1 MSWARRG
8 AIGSTTFPL
17 CIPFQEPAIE
27 AKLPL
32 MRIAVVQCSPI
43 LDDVRHAGDV
53 IVERL
58 RWADQEGVDLT
69 IFPEAFLLGHS
80 YDPETI
86 QSRASRGTSAIAA
99 LCERVA
105 AYRATLVVGA
115 FDLTD
120 GQVFN
125 SAFVVEAGQVV
136 GRYAKAHPNEPGVT
150 AGRDFPVFRRSAVS
164 YGVNICNDANHPSA
178 AQRIADQGARL
189 IIYPLNNMLRSE
201 TADRWR
207 EKSLANLIDRARQTG
222 CWVASSDVTG
232 TSGNLMSWGCTAIVT
247 PEGGMVARVPELNEG
262 VAVYEIPAG

>member
-1 MSWARRG
+1 
-8 AIGSTTFPL
+8 
-17 CIPFQEPAIE
+17 
-27 AKLPL
+27 
-32 MRIAVVQCSPI
+32 MRIAVVQCFSI
-43 LDDVRHAGDV
+43 LDDVRRAGDV

-69 IFPEAFLLGHS
+69 IFPETFLLGHS

-86 QSRASRGTSAIAA
+86 RSRASRGASAIAA
-99 LCERVA
+99 LCEKVTAFRSTV
-105 AYRATLVVGA
+105 VVGA
-115 FDLTD
+115 FDLVD

-125 SAFVVEAGQVV
+125 SAFVIEAGRVV

-150 AGRDFPVFRRSAVS
+150 AGGDFPSFRRSGVE
-164 YGVNICNDANHPSA
+164 YGVNICNDANHPDA

-189 IIYPLNNMLRSE
+189 LLYPLNNMLRSE

-207 EKSLANLIDRARQTG
+207 EKSVENLIDRARQTG

-247 PEGGMVARVPELNEG
+247 PEGGIVARVPELSEG

>member
-1 MSWARRG
+1 
-8 AIGSTTFPL
+8 
-17 CIPFQEPAIE
+17 
-27 AKLPL
+27 
-32 MRIAVVQCSPI
+32 MRIATVQCSSI
-43 LDDVRHAGDV
+43 LDDVHRAGDA
-53 IVERL
+53 IVQRL
-58 RWADQEGVDLT
+58 RWADQEGIDLT

-86 QSRASRGTSAIAA
+86 HSRASRGASAIAA

-105 AYRATLVVGA
+105 AFHSTLVVGA
-115 FDLTD
+115 FDHVD

-125 SAFVVEAGQVV
+125 SALVIEAGQVV

-150 AGRDFPVFRRSAVS
+150 AGSDSPTFLRSGVR
-164 YGVNICNDANHPSA
+164 YGVNICNDANHPGA

-189 IIYPLNNMLRSE
+189 ILYPLNNMLRSE

-247 PEGGMVARVPELNEG
+247 PDGSVVARVPELKEG
-262 VAVYEIPAG
+262 VAVYEVPAG